1 MDIGKNLRVA
11 QLVHGKSNKK
21 VAEDLNI
28 PVQMIHRWRY
38 AKDIKL
44 SRAKQL
50 ADYFGITLDEFVR
63 FTK

>member
-11 QLVHGKSNKK
+11 QLVYGKSNKK